1 MATFVFELRAVFK
14 GLYHE
19 ICPDSFSF
27 DFPVIL
33 CPADS
38 CSVTYYD
45 LLKPIALSFV
55 GNFSQT
61 LQFIL
66 CPVYYLRFAH
76 FAWGGA
82 LSLNAIEV
90 NVYDYWHASVLQADI
105 ATKETL
111 ALNNVLESFADSIKN
126 SWVDAFVDS
135 MVLVRSWTRR
145 GSRSHSLSD
154 ALNKLFS
161 TMTKLNIEL
170 HLTFVPSFHNQADP
184 P

>member
-1 MATFVFELRAVFK
+1 MNTGSFLSLGTAFFPG
-14 GLYHE
+14 GLKSTHVKLFS
-19 ICPDSFSF
+19 DSS
-27 DFPVIL
+27 
-33 CPADS
+33 
-38 CSVTYYD
+38 
-45 LLKPIALSFV
+45 
-55 GNFSQT
+55 
-61 LQFIL
+61 
-66 CPVYYLRFAH
+66 H

>member
-1 MATFVFELRAVFK
+1 MNTGSFLSLGTAFFPG
-14 GLYHE
+14 GLKSTHVKLFS
-19 ICPDSFSF
+19 DSS
-27 DFPVIL
+27 
-33 CPADS
+33 
-38 CSVTYYD
+38 
-45 LLKPIALSFV
+45 
-55 GNFSQT
+55 
-61 LQFIL
+61 
-66 CPVYYLRFAH
+66 H

-90 NVYDYWHASVLQADI
+90 NVYDYWHASVLQTDI

>member
-19 ICPDSFSF
+19 ICPDSFWF

-45 LLKPIALSFV
+45 LLEPIAFSFV

-66 CPVYYLRFAH
+66 CPVYYLRLVAF
-76 FAWGGA
+76 WTI
-82 LSLNAIEV
+82 LTREQLLLRL
-90 NVYDYWHASVLQADI
+90 AS
-105 ATKETL
+105 T
-111 ALNNVLESFADSIKN
+111 S
-126 SWVDAFVDS
+126 
-135 MVLVRSWTRR
+135 
-145 GSRSHSLSD
+145 SRFLLLWILLPFIFCP
-154 ALNKLFS
+154 A
-161 TMTKLNIEL
+161 NI
-170 HLTFVPSFHNQADP
+170 VPCGQV
-184 P
+184 